1 MAGQDLTGNQ
11 ISTTY
16 KSILKTT
23 DNAEIDASGQTR
35 ITDGKGNDTSIS
47 LGRNTNGAKV
57 FGNLNTTGT
66 ITSPST
72 VTGDTGTFNTI
83 CQSGASNSLAVDGN
97 FFVGTNSSDRCFTV
111 DSSLGDTFNKGK
123 LNVGCNCT
131 TTTLTLKNQGCFIN
145 CGIIYGCNDV
155 IAFSS
160 SDKNLKE
167 NLNQICDTQ
176 NIINGIKG
184 YTFDWNDKTERE
196 GSDVGVIAQDVQ
208 KVFPNIVKEREDGY
222 LAVDYIKLIPVLI
235 EEVKRLNSE
244 ITQLKE
250 KIK

>member
-35 ITDGKGNDTSIS
+35 ITDGKGNDTSLS

-57 FGNLNTTGT
+57 FGNLNATGT

-72 VTGDTGTFNTI
+72 VTGDNGSFGNI
-83 CQSGASNSLAVDGN
+83 CQS
-97 FFVGTNSSDRCFTV
+97 
-111 DSSLGDTFNKGK
+111 DSSRSVNIDGDLFIGPPAGRTITFDNATG
-123 LNVGCNCT
+123 LITTCGAVIVCNSCPSNFITICNCGA
-131 TTTLTLKNQGCFIN
+131 LLNK
-145 CGIIYGCNDV
+145 GIIYGCNDI

-167 NLNQICDTQ
+167 NLNQISDTQ

-244 ITQLKE
+244 ITELKE

>member
-35 ITDGKGNDTSIS
+35 ITDGKGNDTSLS
-47 LGRNTNGAKV
+47 LGRNTNGARV
-57 FGNLNTTGT
+57 FGNFN
-66 ITSPST
+66 
-72 VTGDTGTFNTI
+72 VTGDASATDVIVSGNGTFGCIFQTGS
-83 CQSGASNSLAVDGN
+83 SGSVNIDGDL
-97 FFVGTNSSDRCFTV
+97 FVGPPGARTV
-111 DSSLGDTFNKGK
+111 TFNNATG
-123 LNVGCNCT
+123 LITTCGNVIIGTNCSST
-131 TTTLTLKNQGCFIN
+131 NETISN
-145 CGIIYGCNDV
+145 CGTLVNKGVIFGCNDI

-244 ITQLKE
+244 ITELKE

>member
-35 ITDGKGNDTSIS
+35 ITDGKGNDTSLS

-57 FGNLNTTGT
+57 FGNLNATGT

-72 VTGDTGTFNTI
+72 VTGNTGCFGAI
-83 CQSGASNSLAVDGN
+83 CQSNSSGSVSIDGDL
-97 FFVGTNSSDRCFTV
+97 FVGPSGARTITFDNATGLITTCGNVVIGTNCSTTNETISNCGT
-111 DSSLGDTFNKGK
+111 LLNK
-123 LNVGCNCT
+123 
-131 TTTLTLKNQGCFIN
+131 
-145 CGIIYGCNDV
+145 GIIYGCNDI

-244 ITQLKE
+244 ITELKE

>member
-23 DNAEIDASGQTR
+23 DNAEIDATGQTR
-35 ITDGKGNDTSIS
+35 ITDGKGNDTSLS
-47 LGRNTNGAKV
+47 LGRNTNGARV
-57 FGNLNTTGT
+57 FGNLN
-66 ITSPST
+66 
-72 VTGDTGTFNTI
+72 VTGDASATDVIVSGNGTFGNIFQTGSSGSVNI
-83 CQSGASNSLAVDGN
+83 CGDLFVGPSGARTVTFDNATGLITTCGN
-97 FFVGTNSSDRCFTV
+97 IIVGTNCSTTDQTISNCG
-111 DSSLGDTFNKGK
+111 SLVNKG
-123 LNVGCNCT
+123 VI
-131 TTTLTLKNQGCFIN
+131 F
-145 CGIIYGCNDV
+145 GCNDI

-167 NLNQICDTQ
+167 NLNQICDTE
-176 NIINGIKG
+176 NIINSIKG

-222 LAVDYIKLIPVLI
+222 LAVDYVKLIPVLI

>member
-16 KSILKTT
+16 KSLLKTT
-23 DNAEIDASGQTR
+23 NNAELASSGQTR
-35 ITDGKGNDTSIS
+35 ITDGKGNDSSIS
-47 LGRNTNGAKV
+47 ISRSTGGAKV
-57 FGNLNTTGT
+57 FGNFNATGSITT
-66 ITSPST
+66 PSSI
-72 VTGDTGTFNTI
+72 TGDTGSFGNI
-83 CQSGASNSLAVDGN
+83 CQSDSNRSVNIDGDLFIGPPSDRTITFDN
-97 FFVGTNSSDRCFTV
+97 TTGLITTQGGVIIGTNCSSTNQTITNCGT
-111 DSSLGDTFNKGK
+111 LLNK
-123 LNVGCNCT
+123 
-131 TTTLTLKNQGCFIN
+131 
-145 CGIIYGCNDV
+145 GIIYGCNDI

-167 NLNQICDTQ
+167 NLNQICNTE

-184 YTFDWNDKTERE
+184 YTFNWNDKTERE
-196 GSDVGVIAQDVQ
+196 GPDVGVVAQDVQ

-244 ITQLKE
+244 ITELKE